1 MSNIL
6 DTLTEVLS
14 TTDSAEEKDAVAKL
28 RREAKLSW
36 GDNKE
41 EIREKLVVLFHEAL
55 TSYYQSVNDSDLPTG
70 DW

>member
-28 RREAKLSW
+28 RREGELRW
-36 GDNKE
+36 GDTKE